1 MTTRRSA
8 IQSVLGAAACATAG
22 WPQNTRSPRQPNLI
36 ILLADDLGYGDVKCF
51 GSPDVPTPH
60 IDSIAAGGARF
71 TDGYVSAAVCSP
83 SRAGLLTGRY
93 QQRYGH
99 EYNPGPARRDRE
111 QNLGLA
117 HSEMTLPQALKKS
130 GYATGMVGKWHL
142 GSNPPFHPLARG
154 FDEYFGF
161 LSGANSYIT
170 SKTPAGQMVDTED
183 APAEIIAERREPIY
197 RGREPVMENEY
208 LTEAFRREAVTF
220 IDRHKKEPFFLYMAF
235 NAVHTPLQ
243 ATQKYLDRFANIANK
258 RHRMLA
264 AMTSAMDDAIG
275 AIVSKI
281 RESGLEK
288 DTVIC
293 FLSDNGCPIY
303 TRAGSNGPLNGC
315 KCTYYEGGIRVPF
328 AMQWPGHIPA
338 GQTYRHP
345 VVSRDIFPTFL
356 NLAGARLPQDREY
369 DGVDLMPYLTSKKE
383 GAPHDILFWRAGSNS
398 AARRGNWK
406 LIAIGEDKNRLYD
419 LATDIGEKKDLSTQ
433 HPDVV
438 KELRAALKAWNA
450 KLIAPRWE
458 PRGTPMIPINGENI
472 RWQI

>member
-1 MTTRRSA
+1 
-8 IQSVLGAAACATAG
+8 
-22 WPQNTRSPRQPNLI
+22 
-36 ILLADDLGYGDVKCF
+36 
-51 GSPDVPTPH
+51 
-60 IDSIAAGGARF
+60 
-71 TDGYVSAAVCSP
+71 
-83 SRAGLLTGRY
+83 
-93 QQRYGH
+93 
-99 EYNPGPARRDRE
+99 
-111 QNLGLA
+111 
-117 HSEMTLPQALKKS
+117 
-130 GYATGMVGKWHL
+130 
-142 GSNPPFHPLARG
+142 
-154 FDEYFGF
+154 
-161 LSGANSYIT
+161 
-170 SKTPAGQMVDTED
+170 
-183 APAEIIAERREPIY
+183 
-197 RGREPVMENEY
+197 
-208 LTEAFRREAVTF
+208 
-220 IDRHKKEPFFLYMAF
+220 
-235 NAVHTPLQ
+235 PLQ

-275 AIVSKI
+275 AIVSKV

-406 LIAIGEDKNRLYD
+406 LIAVGEDK
-419 LATDIGEKKDLSTQ
+419 
-433 HPDVV
+433 
-438 KELRAALKAWNA
+438 
-450 KLIAPRWE
+450 
-458 PRGTPMIPINGENI
+458 
-472 RWQI
+472 